1 MQTGPVC
8 ITQRWSAVDK
18 SVCSSARLK
27 LILSSQCLP
36 APRPQR
42 SSFPNPKER
51 PRLPRKPMRDG
62 TVNSWG
68 TSRSHFG
75 DCFTNGIAGCDT
87 SRTPSNASGEVMLF
101 PMKQLPSNSRRSGD
115 GYGLSG
121 LQLCYLP
128 RERVAHTPPVLA
140 PSSQNASPR
149 RRRHAWI
156 VLPSARRQ
164 GHAPCESHD
173 LQDSD
178 NPREIR

>member
-1 MQTGPVC
+1 MLRKRNPNSGSVTWRWESAGPAIPQDPWLKVIGLLKVVGRQVVTERGFRSDQGGSVQTGPVC

-18 SVCSSARLK
+18 SVCSSARLE

-87 SRTPSNASGEVMLF
+87 SRMPSNASG
-101 PMKQLPSNSRRSGD
+101 
-115 GYGLSG
+115 
-121 LQLCYLP
+121 
-128 RERVAHTPPVLA
+128 
-140 PSSQNASPR
+140 
-149 RRRHAWI
+149 
-156 VLPSARRQ
+156 
-164 GHAPCESHD
+164 
-173 LQDSD
+173 
-178 NPREIR
+178 